1 MTTFVQN
8 FRQTAS
14 GSRRMLIVLGVV
26 AVVAIGLVWV
36 NSGGMSI
43 PNSQVNGPTQNLRTV
58 QAKQQVSQEYDN
70 QLAKADQQRVKDAT
84 DTGKSAMP
92 TMRYQNNLLAGLP
105 TEPAAP
111 APDLSKLPRPQPPQ
125 VIRPEVANL
134 PPPPVQAVSMKAQ
147 ENPLQVEAANAMY
160 RQALAGLDR
169 RTFAPAAVQ
178 YFYKGG
184 VAGASSNAAAQQ
196 AQSATGSAPSSGN
209 IGGIPL
215 PLPGTI
221 IYAEL
226 VGEANSDAPGPILA
240 RVLQGPL
247 SGSTLIGSFGA
258 QRDTLILK
266 FSTLS
271 LGTSA
276 AGEEIDKTVPVT
288 VVGVDSANV
297 GPGIATD
304 VDHHFIANV
313 GFTAAAAFAQGFAS
327 AVSQSGS
334 TVSQSAYGNT
344 YSFANRGLTDNL
356 RIGGATGVAAGAQA
370 LVQAYGNRPT
380 TIKIAAGTPIGL
392 LFLPS
397 NVNGN

>member
-1 MTTFVQN
+1 MSTFVQN
-8 FRQTAS
+8 FKQSAN

-26 AVVAIGLVWV
+26 TVVVLAVWWL
-36 NSGGMSI
+36 NSGGMLV
-43 PNSQVNGPTQNLRTV
+43 PNSQVNGPTQNMRTV
-58 QAKQQVSQEYDN
+58 QARNPVSQEYDA
-70 QLAKADQQRVKDAT
+70 QLAKADQQRVREAS
-84 DTGKSAMP
+84 DTGHSAMP
-92 TMRYQNNLLAGLP
+92 TMRYENNLMAGLP
-105 TEPAAP
+105 QEPAAP

-125 VIRPEVANL
+125 LVRPVLENL
-134 PPPPVQAVSMKAQ
+134 PPPVQAVSMKAQ
-147 ENPLQVEAANAMY
+147 ENPIQVEATNAMY
-160 RQALAGLDR
+160 RQALAGIDR
-169 RTFAPAAVQ
+169 RTYVPADVK

-184 VAGASSNAAAQQ
+184 PLGQAADASARQ
-196 AQSATGSAPSSGN
+196 AQSATGSAPSTGN

-215 PLPGTI
+215 PIAGTI
-221 IYAEL
+221 LYAEL

-247 SGSTLIGSFGA
+247 SGATLIGSFGS
-258 QRDTLILK
+258 QRETLILK

-276 AGEEIDKTVPVT
+276 AGDQIDKTVPVS

-313 GFTAAAAFAQGFAS
+313 GFTAAAAFAQGFAG
-327 AVSQSGS
+327 ALSQSGS
-334 TVSQSAYGNT
+334 TLSQSTYGNT
-344 YSFANRGLTDNL
+344 YSFASRGLNDNL
-356 RIGGATGVAAGAQA
+356 RIGGATGVAAGASA

-397 NVNGN
+397 NGNGN